1 MKVSDSSIQ
10 QIMAQ
15 RPDLVDYKQYH
26 TENLINTVEGLIQQ
40 KITTNVETVVG
51 TVINESIG
59 SIIDIYV

>member
-15 RPDLVDYKQYH
+15 RPDLIDRTQYH
-26 TENLINTVEGLIQQ
+26 TENLIQTVEGLIQQ
-40 KITTNVETVVG
+40 KITTDVETVVG